1 MFSTPRID
9 VTLTVPPA
17 ASPSPPVR
25 RRIGLLGLVLVAG
38 NVAAWAWAWTLFAE
52 RPALLSTAL
61 LAYVFGLRH
70 AVDPD
75 HIAAIDNVTRK
86 LMQAGQRPVSVGL
99 WFALGHSTVVVA
111 AASALALAATSLLS
125 APEEFRELGA
135 LIGTGVSAGFL
146 ILIGLVNLVVLA
158 GIWRSFREVRRTGR
172 FVATDLDGLLAGQGL
187 LARLLRPLFRLI
199 TQPWHMYPL
208 GFLFALGFDTATEV
222 SLFGLSAA
230 EASRG
235 TDPAAI
241 LVFPALFTAGM
252 ALVDAA
258 DGVLM
263 LGAYSWA
270 NVQPMRRLFYNLTIT
285 SLSVAVALGIGM
297 LEALNLL
304 ADKLSLQGG
313 FWRWVGT
320 VNDSFGV
327 LGFAIVGLFV
337 LAWGLSFLIYR
348 LGRFDRIAV
357 APADPR

>member
-1 MFSTPRID
+1 MTP
-9 VTLTVPPA
+9 TVPPA
-17 ASPSPPVR
+17 APSPPLVR
-25 RRIGLLGLVLVAG
+25 RRIGALGLVLLAG
-38 NVAAWAWAWTLFAE
+38 NVAAWAWAWTLFAD

-111 AASALALAATSLLS
+111 AAAALALAATSLLT
-125 APEEFRELGA
+125 APEGVREMGT
-135 LIGTGVSAGFL
+135 LIGTAVSAGFL
-146 ILIGLVNLVVLA
+146 ILIGLVNCVVLA
-158 GIWRSFREVRRTGR
+158 GVWRSFRQVRRTGR
-172 FVATDLDGLLAGQGL
+172 YDETSLDGLLSGQGV

-199 TQPWHMYPL
+199 TRPWHMYPL

-222 SLFGLSAA
+222 SLFALSAA

-235 TDPAAI
+235 TDPLAI

-270 NVQPMRRLFYNLTIT
+270 TVQPMRRLFYNLTIT
-285 SLSVAVALGIGM
+285 FLSVVVALAIGT

-304 ADKLSLQGG
+304 ADRLSLQGA
-313 FWRWVGT
+313 FWSWIGA
-320 VNDSFGV
+320 VNDHFGL
-327 LGFAIVGLFV
+327 LGFGIVGLFAG
-337 LAWGLSFLIYR
+337 AWGLSYLIYR
-348 LGRFDRIAV
+348 LGGFDRAAV
-357 APADPR
+357 APAEPR

>member
-1 MFSTPRID
+1 M
-9 VTLTVPPA
+9 TVVP
-17 ASPSPPVR
+17 SPSETSHLS
-25 RRIGLLGLVLVAG
+25 RRITILAVLLLAANAG
-38 NVAAWAWAWTLFAE
+38 AWLWAWTAFADN
-52 RPALLSTAL
+52 PTLLSTAL

-111 AASALALAATSLLS
+111 AAAAVALATTSLLTAS
-125 APEEFRELGA
+125 DEFRRLGN
-135 LIGTGVSAGFL
+135 LIGTSVSAGFL
-146 ILIGLVNLVVLA
+146 IVIGLVNLVVLL
-158 GIWRSFREVRRTGR
+158 GVWRSFRQVRRTGR
-172 FVATDLDGLLAGQGL
+172 YVEADLDGMLAGQGL

-199 TQPWHMYPL
+199 TRSWHMYPL

-235 TDPAAI
+235 ADPWSI

-263 LGAYSWA
+263 LGAYRWA
-270 NVQPMRRLFYNLTIT
+270 TVQPMRRLFYNLTIT
-285 SLSVAVALGIGM
+285 ALSVIVALGVGS
-297 LEALNLL
+297 LEALNLIG
-304 ADKLSLQGG
+304 DKLGLDGG
-313 FWRWVGT
+313 FWRWVGAI
-320 VNDSFGV
+320 NDHFGV
-327 LGFAIVGLFV
+327 LGFAIVGLFAT
-337 LAWGLSFLIYR
+337 AWLLSALVYR
-348 LGRFDRIAV
+348 LGGFDRVAV
-357 APADPR
+357 APAEPR

>member
-1 MFSTPRID
+1 MTPN
-9 VTLTVPPA
+9 PPPEA
-17 ASPSPPVR
+17 PFPGSVR
-25 RRIGLLGLVLVAG
+25 RRIGLLGLFLVAG
-38 NVAAWAWAWTLFAE
+38 NVAAWAWAWMLFAE

-86 LMQAGQRPVSVGL
+86 LLQAGQRPVSVGL

-111 AASALALAATSLLS
+111 AAAALALAATSLLS
-125 APEEFRELGA
+125 APPEFRELGT

-146 ILIGLVNLVVLA
+146 IVIGLVNLVVLV
-158 GIWRSFREVRRTGR
+158 GIWRGFREFRRTGR
-172 FVATDLDGLLAGQGL
+172 ATATDLDGLLSGQGL

-199 TQPWHMYPL
+199 TRPWHMYPL

-230 EASRG
+230 EASKG
-235 TDPAAI
+235 TDPWAI

-252 ALVDAA
+252 ALVDAL

-270 NVQPMRRLFYNLTIT
+270 TVQPMRRLFYNLTIT
-285 SLSVAVALGIGM
+285 SLSVVVALGIGT

-304 ADKLSLQGG
+304 ADRLSLQGA
-313 FWRWVGT
+313 FWGWIGAL
-320 VNDSFGV
+320 NDSFGL
-327 LGFAIVGLFV
+327 LGFGIVGLFAG
-337 LAWGLSFLIYR
+337 AWGLSFLVYR
-348 LGRFDRIAV
+348 LGGFDRAAAI
-357 APADPR
+357 PADPR

>member
-1 MFSTPRID
+1 MTPN
-9 VTLTVPPA
+9 PPPEA
-17 ASPSPPVR
+17 PFPGPVR
-25 RRIGLLGLVLVAG
+25 RRIGLLGLFLVAG
-38 NVAAWAWAWTLFAE
+38 NVAAWAWAWMLFAE

-86 LMQAGQRPVSVGL
+86 LLQAGQRPVSVGL

-111 AASALALAATSLLS
+111 AAAALALAATSLLS
-125 APEEFRELGA
+125 APPEFRELGT

-146 ILIGLVNLVVLA
+146 IVIGLVNLVVLV
-158 GIWRSFREVRRTGR
+158 GIWRGFREFRRTGR
-172 FVATDLDGLLAGQGL
+172 ATATDLDGLLSGQGL

-199 TQPWHMYPL
+199 TRPWHMYPL

-230 EASRG
+230 EASKG
-235 TDPAAI
+235 TDPWAI

-252 ALVDAA
+252 ALVDAL

-270 NVQPMRRLFYNLTIT
+270 TVQPMRRLFYNLTIT
-285 SLSVAVALGIGM
+285 SLSVVVALGIGT

-304 ADKLSLQGG
+304 ADRLSLQGA
-313 FWRWVGT
+313 FWGWIGAL
-320 VNDSFGV
+320 NDSFGL
-327 LGFAIVGLFV
+327 LGFGIVGLFAG
-337 LAWGLSFLIYR
+337 AWGLSFLVYR
-348 LGRFDRIAV
+348 LGGFDRAAAI
-357 APADPR
+357 PADPR

>member
-1 MFSTPRID
+1 MEF
-9 VTLTVPPA
+9 
-17 ASPSPPVR
+17 SPPETSR
-25 RRIGLLGLVLVAG
+25 LSRRIGLLAVLLLAG
-38 NVAAWAWAWTLFAE
+38 NVGAWLWAWRAFADS
-52 RPALLSTAL
+52 PTLLSTAL

-111 AASALALAATSLLS
+111 AAAAVALATTSLLTAS
-125 APEEFRELGA
+125 EEFRQLGN

-146 ILIGLVNLVVLA
+146 IVIGLVNLVILV
-158 GIWRSFREVRRTGR
+158 GVWRGFRQVRRTGR
-172 FVATDLDGLLAGQGL
+172 YEDADLDGLLTGQGF
-187 LARLLRPLFRLI
+187 LARLLRPLFRLV
-199 TQPWHMYPL
+199 TRSWHMYPL

-235 TDPAAI
+235 ADPWAV

-270 NVQPMRRLFYNLTIT
+270 IVRPMRRVFYNLTIT
-285 SLSVAVALGIGM
+285 AISVVVALVVGT
-297 LEALNLL
+297 LEALNLI
-304 ADKLSLQGG
+304 ADKLGLEGR
-313 FWRWVGT
+313 FWGWVGA
-320 VNDSFGV
+320 VNAHFGV
-327 LGFAIVGLFV
+327 LGFGIVGLFAA
-337 LAWGLSFLIYR
+337 AWLLSYLVYR
-348 LGRFDRIAV
+348 LGGFDRIAI
-357 APADPR
+357 APAEPR

>member
-1 MFSTPRID
+1 MTTAAPSDAPAPRR
-9 VTLTVPPA
+9 
-17 ASPSPPVR
+17 VR
-25 RRIGLLGLVLVAG
+25 RRLGLLAVLLVAG
-38 NVAAWAWAWTLFAE
+38 NAGAWLWAWSAFAG

-111 AASALALAATSLLS
+111 AAAAVALATTSLLTAS
-125 APEEFRELGA
+125 EEFRQIGN

-146 ILIGLVNLVVLA
+146 VLIGLVNLVVLA
-158 GIWRSFREVRRTGR
+158 GVWRSLRQVRRTGR
-172 FVATDLDGLLAGQGL
+172 YVEADLDGVLAGQGF
-187 LARLLRPLFRLI
+187 LARLLRPLFRLV
-199 TQPWHMYPL
+199 TRSWHMYPL

-235 TDPAAI
+235 ADPWSI

-252 ALVDAA
+252 ALIDTA

-270 NVQPMRRLFYNLTIT
+270 YVRPMRRLFYNLTIT
-285 SLSVAVALGIGM
+285 AISVVVALGVGT
-297 LEALNLL
+297 LEALNLIG
-304 ADKLSLQGG
+304 DKLGLEGR
-313 FWRWVGT
+313 FWSGIGA
-320 VNDSFGV
+320 VNDHFGM
-327 LGFAIVGLFV
+327 LGFGIVGLFAG
-337 LAWGLSFLIYR
+337 AWLLSALVYR
-348 LGRFDRIAV
+348 FGGFDR
-357 APADPR
+357 ADVVPVEPR